1 MITYNGGSCQQKLDE
16 KCTHLI
22 TMATDGVGFKTLT
35 VIIHKHKHFIL
46 QVLQN
51 IIVSKVQLAFTV
63 SYMGLEF

>member
-1 MITYNGGSCQQKLDE
+1 
-16 KCTHLI
+16 
-22 TMATDGVGFKTLT
+22 MATDGVGFKTLT